1 MNYSSDINKIRSMIR
16 SPAAYVEKMPF
27 SVNSYNEVVNL
38 WKTYKKTG
46 KIDMDDVK
54 IRNVFDFHKS
64 DLSKLNVNLH
74 SLCTWKDIIKVIEEK
89 NMYKNSE
96 IEIRHLLFSQELL
109 IIKYKNKM
117 EYLIVKS
124 SFFC

>member
-96 IEIRHLLFSQELL
+96 IEDL
-109 IIKYKNKM
+109 KYFLSNPAEWRKKN
-117 EYLIVKS
+117 V
-124 SFFC
+124 